1 MSKKLLIACSVMMTL
16 LFIMTRW
23 QAGKIDE
30 LNESLAKLEKDNS
43 SLTNQ
48 LSRQQAITENANRTF
63 RIINNVS
70 SLNSEERN
78 RSAVDSEKVKT
89 VIKTVLVNNDCANTA
104 IPSDALIRMH
114 DYSER
119 IRASGAHSDTHISPL
134 IVYCPI
140 YRNK

>member
-1 MSKKLLIACSVMMTL
+1 MENMTVVGMVIFVVMFLT
-16 LFIMTRW
+16 
-23 QAGKIDE
+23 
-30 LNESLAKLEKDNS
+30 ESIKNTALEHDNK
-43 SLTNQ
+43 SLTEQ
-48 LSRQQAITENANRTF
+48 LSRQNSITENANRTF

-104 IPSDALIRMH
+104 IPNDALIRMH

-119 IRASGAHSDTHISPL
+119 IRASGAHSDTGTPN
-134 IVYCPI
+134 
-140 YRNK
+140 R

>member
-1 MSKKLLIACSVMMTL
+1 MSKKLLIACAVMMTL

-23 QAGKIDE
+23 QAGKIDD
-30 LNESLAKLEKDNS
+30 LNESLTKLEKDNS

-48 LSRQQAITENANRTF
+48 LSRQEVITENANRTF
-63 RIINNVS
+63 RIVNNVS

-78 RSAVDSEKVKT
+78 RSAVDSEKVKA

-119 IRASGAHSDTHISPL
+119 IRSSGTHSDTGTPN
-134 IVYCPI
+134 
-140 YRNK
+140 R

>member
-1 MSKKLLIACSVMMTL
+1 MRTSTQILLITL
-16 LFIMTRW
+16 AISAFWLWWVIN
-23 QAGKIDE
+23 DYD
-30 LNESLAKLEKDNS
+30 KLSKDYNTATS
-43 SLTNQ
+43 Q

-89 VIKTVLVNNDCANTA
+89 VIKTVLVNSDCANTA
-104 IPSDALIRMH
+104 IPNDALIRMH

-119 IRASGAHSDTHISPL
+119 IRASGTYSDTGTPN
-134 IVYCPI
+134 
-140 YRNK
+140 R

>member
-1 MSKKLLIACSVMMTL
+1 MSKLTPWVPVILWGAMLFFSV
-16 LFIMTRW
+16 
-23 QAGKIDE
+23 
-30 LNESLAKLEKDNS
+30 LAMKEVVDLSKKNQ
-43 SLTNQ
+43 SLTEQ
-48 LSRQQAITENANRTF
+48 LSHQNSITENANRTF

-119 IRASGAHSDTHISPL
+119 IRASGVHSDTGTPN
-134 IVYCPI
+134 
-140 YRNK
+140 R

>member
-1 MSKKLLIACSVMMTL
+1 MSIGKWVLLIGSVICVFSL
-16 LFIMTRW
+16 QYLVVKV
-23 QAGKIDE
+23 GE
-30 LNESLAKLEKDNS
+30 LSKENQ
-43 SLTNQ
+43 SLTEQ
-48 LSRQQAITENANRTF
+48 LSRQNSITENANRTF

-119 IRASGAHSDTHISPL
+119 IRASGTHSDTGTPN
-134 IVYCPI
+134 
-140 YRNK
+140 R

>member
-1 MSKKLLIACSVMMTL
+1 MSKKLLIACAVMMTL

-104 IPSDALIRMH
+104 IPNDALIRMH

-119 IRASGAHSDTHISPL
+119 IRASGTYSDTSTPN
-134 IVYCPI
+134 
-140 YRNK
+140 R

>member
-1 MSKKLLIACSVMMTL
+1 MSKLKPWFPVILWGAML
-16 LFIMTRW
+16 LFSMLSMKEVI
-23 QAGKIDE
+23 E
-30 LNESLAKLEKDNS
+30 LSKENK
-43 SLTNQ
+43 SLTKQ
-48 LSRQQAITENANRTF
+48 ISRQNSITENANRTF

-89 VIKTVLVNNDCANTA
+89 VIKTVLVNNDCANTT

-119 IRASGAHSDTHISPL
+119 IRASGTYSDTGTPN
-134 IVYCPI
+134 
-140 YRNK
+140 R

>member
-1 MSKKLLIACSVMMTL
+1 MSKKLLVACAVMMTL

-89 VIKTVLVNNDCANTA
+89 VIKTVLVNNDCANTT

-119 IRASGAHSDTHISPL
+119 IRASGAHSDTGTPN
-134 IVYCPI
+134 
-140 YRNK
+140 R

>member
-1 MSKKLLIACSVMMTL
+1 MSKKLLIACAVMMTL

-30 LNESLAKLEKDNS
+30 LKESNQ
-43 SLTNQ
+43 SLTEQ
-48 LSRQQAITENANRTF
+48 LSRQNSITENANRTF

-119 IRASGAHSDTHISPL
+119 IRASGAHSDTGTPN
-134 IVYCPI
+134 
-140 YRNK
+140 R

>member
-1 MSKKLLIACSVMMTL
+1 MKTIIWKGFSWVMENMTVVGMIIFVVMFL
-16 LFIMTRW
+16 T
-23 QAGKIDE
+23 
-30 LNESLAKLEKDNS
+30 ESIKNTALEHDNK
-43 SLTNQ
+43 SLTEQ
-48 LSRQQAITENANRTF
+48 LSRQNSITENANRTF

-119 IRASGAHSDTHISPL
+119 IRASGAHSDTGTPN
-134 IVYCPI
+134 
-140 YRNK
+140 R

>member
-1 MSKKLLIACSVMMTL
+1 MSKKLLIACAVMMTL

-30 LNESLAKLEKDNS
+30 LNESLDKIKKDNS

-70 SLNSEERN
+70 ALNSEERN
-78 RSAVDSEKVKT
+78 MSAVDSEKVKT
-89 VIKTVLVNNDCANTA
+89 VIKTVLINNDCANTA
-104 IPSDALIRMH
+104 IPNEVLIRMH

-119 IRASGAHSDTHISPL
+119 IRASGTYSDTGTPN
-134 IVYCPI
+134 
-140 YRNK
+140 R

>member
-1 MSKKLLIACSVMMTL
+1 MSKKLLIACAVMMTL

-30 LNESLAKLEKDNS
+30 LKESNQ
-43 SLTNQ
+43 SLTEQ
-48 LSRQQAITENANRTF
+48 LSRQNSITENANRTF

-78 RSAVDSEKVKT
+78 RAAVDSEKVKT
-89 VIKTVLVNNDCANTA
+89 VIKTVLVNNDCANTT

-119 IRASGAHSDTHISPL
+119 IRASGAHSDTGTPN
-134 IVYCPI
+134 
-140 YRNK
+140 R

>member
-1 MSKKLLIACSVMMTL
+1 MSKKLLIACAVMMTL

-23 QAGKIDE
+23 QAGKIDD
-30 LNESLAKLEKDNS
+30 LNESLTKLEKDNS

-48 LSRQQAITENANRTF
+48 LSRQEVITENANRTF

-89 VIKTVLVNNDCANTA
+89 VIKTVLVNNDCANTT

-119 IRASGAHSDTHISPL
+119 IRASGAHSDTGTPN
-134 IVYCPI
+134 
-140 YRNK
+140 R

>member
-1 MSKKLLIACSVMMTL
+1 MSKKLLVACAVMMTL

-89 VIKTVLVNNDCANTA
+89 VIKTVLVNNDCANTT

-119 IRASGAHSDTHISPL
+119 IRASGTHSDTGTPN
-134 IVYCPI
+134 
-140 YRNK
+140 R

>member
-1 MSKKLLIACSVMMTL
+1 MSKLTPWVPVILWSAMLFFSVLAM
-16 LFIMTRW
+16 
-23 QAGKIDE
+23 KEVVE
-30 LNESLAKLEKDNS
+30 LSKENK
-43 SLTNQ
+43 SLTEQ
-48 LSRQQAITENANRTF
+48 LSRQNSITENANRTF

-119 IRASGAHSDTHISPL
+119 IRASGTHSDTGTPN
-134 IVYCPI
+134 
-140 YRNK
+140 R

>member
-1 MSKKLLIACSVMMTL
+1 MSKKLLVACAVMMTL

-119 IRASGAHSDTHISPL
+119 IRASGTYSDTGTPN
-134 IVYCPI
+134 
-140 YRNK
+140 R

>member
-1 MSKKLLIACSVMMTL
+1 MSKLTSWVPIALFSIMLASLYLVTKSV
-16 LFIMTRW
+16 I
-23 QAGKIDE
+23 E
-30 LNESLAKLEKDNS
+30 LKKENQ
-43 SLTNQ
+43 SLTEQ
-48 LSRQQAITENANRTF
+48 LSRQNSITENANRTF

-104 IPSDALIRMH
+104 IPNDALIRMH

-119 IRASGAHSDTHISPL
+119 IRASGTHSDTSTPNH
-134 IVYCPI
+134 
-140 YRNK
+140 

>member
-1 MSKKLLIACSVMMTL
+1 MSKLTSWVPIALFSIMLASLYLVTKSV
-16 LFIMTRW
+16 I
-23 QAGKIDE
+23 E
-30 LNESLAKLEKDNS
+30 LKKENQ
-43 SLTNQ
+43 SLTEQ
-48 LSRQQAITENANRTF
+48 LSRQNSITENANRTF

-104 IPSDALIRMH
+104 IPNDALIRMH

-119 IRASGAHSDTHISPL
+119 IRANGTYSDTGTPN
-134 IVYCPI
+134 
-140 YRNK
+140 R

>member
-1 MSKKLLIACSVMMTL
+1 MLSDMNTLTKVLAGLLAISVFWLWWVIDDYDKLSKDYNTA
-16 LFIMTRW
+16 
-23 QAGKIDE
+23 
-30 LNESLAKLEKDNS
+30 
-43 SLTNQ
+43 TNQ

-89 VIKTVLVNNDCANTA
+89 VIKTVLVNNDCANTT

-119 IRASGAHSDTHISPL
+119 IRASGTHSDTGTPN
-134 IVYCPI
+134 
-140 YRNK
+140 R

>member
-1 MSKKLLIACSVMMTL
+1 MKLGETTVSVGIILVM
-16 LFIMTRW
+16 IICISW
-23 QAGKIDE
+23 QSNHLDK
-30 LNESLAKLEKDNS
+30 LSESITKLEKDKL
-43 SLTNQ
+43 SLTEQ
-48 LSRQQAITENANRTF
+48 LSRQNSITENANRTF

-89 VIKTVLVNNDCANTA
+89 VIKTVLLNNDCANTA

-119 IRASGAHSDTHISPL
+119 IRASGVYSDTSTPN
-134 IVYCPI
+134 
-140 YRNK
+140 R

>member
-1 MSKKLLIACSVMMTL
+1 MSKKLLISCAVMMTL

-30 LNESLAKLEKDNS
+30 LKESNQ
-43 SLTNQ
+43 SLTEQ
-48 LSRQQAITENANRTF
+48 LSRQNSITENANRTF

-89 VIKTVLVNNDCANTA
+89 VIKTVLVNNDCANTT

-119 IRASGAHSDTHISPL
+119 IRASGTHSDTGTPN
-134 IVYCPI
+134 
-140 YRNK
+140 R

>member
-1 MSKKLLIACSVMMTL
+1 MALSDMSKKLLIACAVMMTL

-30 LNESLAKLEKDNS
+30 LNESVTELEKDKS
-43 SLTNQ
+43 SLTND
-48 LSRQQAITENANRTF
+48 LSRQNSITENANRTF

-70 SLNSEERN
+70 SINSEERN

-89 VIKTVLVNNDCANTA
+89 VIKTVLINNDCSNTA
-104 IPSDALIRMH
+104 IPNDALIRMH

-119 IRASGAHSDTHISPL
+119 IRASGAHSDTGTPN
-134 IVYCPI
+134 
-140 YRNK
+140 R

>member
-1 MSKKLLIACSVMMTL
+1 MSKKLLIASAVMMTL
-16 LFIMTRW
+16 LFITVRW

-30 LNESLAKLEKDNS
+30 LNESITELEKDKS
-43 SLTNQ
+43 SLTND
-48 LSRQQAITENANRTF
+48 LSRQNSITENANRTF

-104 IPSDALIRMH
+104 IPNDALIRMH

-119 IRASGAHSDTHISPL
+119 IRASGTYSDTGTPN
-134 IVYCPI
+134 
-140 YRNK
+140 R

>member
-1 MSKKLLIACSVMMTL
+1 MSKLTPWVPVILWGAMLFFSVLAMKEV
-16 LFIMTRW
+16 I
-23 QAGKIDE
+23 E
-30 LNESLAKLEKDNS
+30 LSKENK
-43 SLTNQ
+43 SLTEQ
-48 LSRQQAITENANRTF
+48 LSRQNSITESANRTF

-78 RSAVDSEKVKT
+78 RSAVDSDKVKT

-119 IRASGAHSDTHISPL
+119 IRASGAYSDTGTIN
-134 IVYCPI
+134 
-140 YRNK
+140 R

>member
-1 MSKKLLIACSVMMTL
+1 MSKLTSWVPIVFFSTMLASYFVTKSVM
-16 LFIMTRW
+16 
-23 QAGKIDE
+23 E
-30 LNESLAKLEKDNS
+30 LKKENQ
-43 SLTNQ
+43 SLTEQ
-48 LSRQQAITENANRTF
+48 LSRQNSITENANRTF

-104 IPSDALIRMH
+104 IPNDALIRMH

-119 IRASGAHSDTHISPL
+119 IRASGIHSDTGTPN
-134 IVYCPI
+134 
-140 YRNK
+140 R

>member
-119 IRASGAHSDTHISPL
+119 IRASGAHSDTHTSH
-134 IVYCPI
+134 
-140 YRNK
+140 R

>member
-1 MSKKLLIACSVMMTL
+1 MSKGLLIACAVMMTL
-16 LFIMTRW
+16 LFITVRW

-30 LNESLAKLEKDNS
+30 LNESVTGLEKDNS

-48 LSRQQAITENANRTF
+48 LSRQQSITENANRTF

-89 VIKTVLVNNDCANTA
+89 VIKTVLVNNDCANTT

-119 IRASGAHSDTHISPL
+119 IRASGTHSDTGTPN
-134 IVYCPI
+134 
-140 YRNK
+140 R

>member
-1 MSKKLLIACSVMMTL
+1 MSKLTSWVPIVLFGVMLASLYLVTKSV
-16 LFIMTRW
+16 I
-23 QAGKIDE
+23 E
-30 LNESLAKLEKDNS
+30 LKKENQ
-43 SLTNQ
+43 SLTEQ
-48 LSRQQAITENANRTF
+48 LSRQNSITENANRTF

-104 IPSDALIRMH
+104 IPNDALIRMH

-119 IRASGAHSDTHISPL
+119 IRASGTHSDTGTPH
-134 IVYCPI
+134 
-140 YRNK
+140 R

>member
-1 MSKKLLIACSVMMTL
+1 MSKLTPWVPIVLFSIMLASLYLVTKSV
-16 LFIMTRW
+16 I
-23 QAGKIDE
+23 E
-30 LNESLAKLEKDNS
+30 LKKENQ
-43 SLTNQ
+43 SLTEQ

-104 IPSDALIRMH
+104 IPNDALIRMH

-119 IRASGAHSDTHISPL
+119 IRASGSHSDTGTPN
-134 IVYCPI
+134 
-140 YRNK
+140 R